1 MAGHAARWQGT
12 GSAEVSTRDQKDKN
26 PDNLLISWRRRKING
41 AFQNCI
47 EAVALCREYSFMLRK
62 LQYPFLCH
70 LLLPCNSKR
79 GTVWLIMKSIQ

>member
-41 AFQNCI
+41 AFRNYI
-47 EAVALCREYSFMLRK
+47 EVVALCGEYRFMLRK
-62 LQYPFLCH
+62 VQYLLCS
-70 LLLPCNSKR
+70 LLPCNISA
-79 GTVWLIMKSIQ
+79 GSGD